1 MWTIIDDK
9 EKPASPLPEI
19 DEAIQLEA
27 QKQPGLSLGKKAIY
41 SLTIIALGL
50 LLLLQIYIHFTQT
63 VISIPL
69 IRQPMVWACDKLDC
83 SVPLRQQPDAW
94 GVSTSSM
101 TLHPD
106 FKDTWRLN
114 AELQHQGKQALSL
127 PAMLITFYD
136 RNGDPVAA
144 RSFAPGEYLSNTD
157 SLTRARATSQ
167 ERQPGSV
174 IAITLD
180 IIDPGAG
187 LPNFDIALTALSSGE
202 LP

>member
-19 DEAIQLEA
+19 DEAIQLEEH
-27 QKQPGLSLGKKAIY
+27 KQQGLSLGKKAIY
-41 SLTIIALGL
+41 AFAIITLGL
-50 LLLLQIYIHFTQT
+50 LLFLQIFIHFTQT
-63 VISIPL
+63 VISVPL
-69 IRQPMVWACDKLDC
+69 IRQPMAWVCDKLDC

-94 GVSTSSM
+94 VVSTSSM
-101 TLHPD
+101 TPHPD
-106 FKDTWRLN
+106 YNDTWRLN
-114 AELQHQGKQALSL
+114 VELQHQGEQALSL

-136 RNGDPVAA
+136 RNGARVAA
-144 RSFAPGEYLSNTD
+144 RSFAPAEYLSNTGN
-157 SLTRARATSQ
+157 LTRTRTTSQ
-167 ERQPGSV
+167 ERQPGSL

-180 IIDPGAG
+180 IIDPGTS